1 MAIMQDFSPFTPYFL
16 PQGHLL
22 EVGRVASREA
32 TPLYGEIELK
42 VLIQSGFVCTYG
54 VCGKGTLTYV
64 GLIKPKC

>member
-1 MAIMQDFSPFTPYFL
+1 MAITQDCSPFTPYFL

-42 VLIQSGFVCTYG
+42 VLILVDLCAHTEYAERGH
-54 VCGKGTLTYV
+54 
-64 GLIKPKC
+64 